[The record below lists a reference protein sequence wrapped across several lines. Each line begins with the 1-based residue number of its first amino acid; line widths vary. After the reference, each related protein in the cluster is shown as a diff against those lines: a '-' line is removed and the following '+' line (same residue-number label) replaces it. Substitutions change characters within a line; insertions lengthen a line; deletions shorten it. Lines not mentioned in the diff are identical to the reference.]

1 MSDAPLHCL
10 RCGSDSV
17 IPDVR
22 ALSRT
27 ESGSY
32 LVLEVGVQK
41 NPGALVFKDEVRSK
55 TRAQVCADCG
65 FVELT
70 AVDPEA
76 LWQGHLDRIANGW
89 TT

>member
-1 MSDAPLHCL
+1 MSDAPLTCL

-22 ALSRT
+22 PLART

-32 LVLEVGVQK
+32 TVFEVGVQK
-41 NPGALVFKDEVRSK
+41 NPAALMLKGEVRSK
-55 TRAQVCADCG
+55 TTAQVCADCG

-70 AVDPEA
+70 AADPEA
-76 LWQGHLDRIANGW
+76 LWQAHLERIANGW
-89 TT
+89 TA